1 MSVPR
6 REKGCS
12 PKIGGK
18 MNKIKSNKIIKFILL
33 ILILCI
39 LSYAM
44 NHQWE
49 MHIAAELRSPVRW
62 AAQVARDQIFDYLLN
77 ELLQWLSEKANEYR
91 ADKSKSKLKKQII
104 KKPSHFK
111 AKKNI
116 K

>member
-1 MSVPR
+1 
-6 REKGCS
+6 
-12 PKIGGK
+12 